1 LLNEAGDFQE
11 DLIKS
16 EEDLL
21 DLSPETL
28 EEFKNRIFE
37 IFGKNNNE
45 RIANI
50 LKLFYQI
57 VN

>member
-1 LLNEAGDFQE
+1 MLNEAGDFQE

>member
-1 LLNEAGDFQE
+1 MLNEATNFQE
-11 DLIKS
+11 GLIKS

-21 DLSPETL
+21 NLSLETL

-37 IFGKNNNE
+37 IFGKSNNE